1 MSLKEIVEKRNACSI
16 PWIHTEVN
24 LQTNEIKPC
33 CKYRGV
39 SGNLNDGLESVWNNS
54 GYQQLRN
61 DIANDRTHSACS
73 ACAVPDDVFSYKSFK
88 NKNYMSRLHRIDIAQ
103 PALPEIIH
111 ITLKNT
117 CNLACRMC
125 SPYSSSRLNE
135 VANRNSFLKSF
146 YNFKSVNNRF
156 DLNQLKGSFINARH
170 LTITGGEPLMDN
182 DCEQLIEMVQLES
195 SRLESI
201 VFSTNMTY
209 MNDGLLDRLNA
220 MRIKVKLNVSIDGP
234 KHIHQYIR
242 VGCNW
247 DELAENLRRLR
258 ARYPFEFGIN
268 STISALNIGYI
279 TDLIAGVEQLGEQ
292 TGVAFGHLMATPVLE
307 PHLHPGIFA
316 QAEFAGICSEYKD
329 RLNKYSSSGIDGA
342 DTLIKTAQE
351 FLNSPSGDS
360 ELFKTFISQFDSVAM
375 TDVRSVYPELAGFLP
390 PL

>member
-16 PWIHTEVN
+16 PWLHTEVN

-39 SGNLNDGLESVWNNS
+39 SGSLNEGLETVWNNP
-54 GYQQLRN
+54 GYRQLRD
-61 DIANDRTHSACS
+61 DIANNHTHSACS
-73 ACAVPDDVFSYKSFK
+73 ACAVPDDVFSYKSYK
-88 NKNYMSRLHRIDIAQ
+88 NAIYMPRLHRINIAQ

-135 VANRNSFLKSF
+135 VTKRNSFLNKF
-146 YNFKSVNNRF
+146 YNFTKVNNRF
-156 DLNQLKGSFINARH
+156 DLNQLKGSFVNARH

-182 DCEQLIEMVQLES
+182 DCEELIEMVQLES

-209 MNDGLLDRLNA
+209 MNDRLLDRLSA
-220 MRIKVKLNVSIDGP
+220 MRIKVRLNISIDGP
-234 KHIHQYIR
+234 KHIHEYIR

-247 DELAENLRRLR
+247 DELAENLARLR

-279 TDLIAGVEQLGEQ
+279 ADLISGVEQLGVQ
-292 TGVAFGHLMATPVLE
+292 TGVKFTHIMATPVLE
-307 PHLHPGIFA
+307 SHLHPGIFA
-316 QAEFAGICSEYKD
+316 QPELATVCAEYKD
-329 RLNKYSSSGIDGA
+329 RLNSYSASSIQGA
-342 DTLIKTAQE
+342 DTLVKTAGE
-351 FLNSPSGDS
+351 FLNSPGGDI
-360 ELFKTFISQFDSVAM
+360 ELFKNFINQFDCVAE
-375 TDVRSVYPELAGFLP
+375 TDVQSVYPELTGFSL
-390 PL
+390 

>member
-16 PWIHTEVN
+16 PWIHTEIN
-24 LQTNEIKPC
+24 LQTNEVKPC

-39 SGNLNDGLESVWNNS
+39 SGNLNAGLESVWNNP

-61 DIANDRTHSACS
+61 DIAANHEHSACS
-73 ACAVPDDVFSYKSFK
+73 ACAVSDDVFSYKSFK
-88 NKNYMSRLHRIDIAQ
+88 NKNYMHRLHRIDIAK

-111 ITLKNT
+111 VTLKNT

-135 VANRNSFLKSF
+135 VTKRNSFLNKF
-146 YNFKSVNNRF
+146 YNFTKVNNRF
-156 DLNQLKGSFINARH
+156 DLNQLKGSFVNARH

-195 SRLESI
+195 SLLESI

-209 MNDGLLDRLNA
+209 MNDGLLDRLLE
-220 MRIKVKLNVSIDGP
+220 MRIKVRLNVSVDGP
-234 KHIHQYIR
+234 KHVHEYIR

-247 DELAENLRRLR
+247 DELAENLKHLR
-258 ARYPFEFGIN
+258 SRYPFEFGIN

-279 TDLIAGVEQLGEQ
+279 TDLIAGVEQLGKQ
-292 TGVAFGHLMATPVLE
+292 TGVEFTHIMATPVLE

-316 QAEFAGICSEYKD
+316 QAKFADICSVYKD
-329 RLNKYSSSGIDGA
+329 RLNKYSASELEGA
-342 DTLIKTAQE
+342 DTLVKTAQE
-351 FLNSPSGDS
+351 FLNTPSGDS
-360 ELFKTFISQFDSVAM
+360 ELFKTFISNFDNVAS
-375 TDVRSVYPELAGFLP
+375 TDALTVYPELAGFNL
-390 PL
+390 

>member
-39 SGNLNDGLESVWNNS
+39 SGNLNEGLETVWNNP
-54 GYQQLRN
+54 GYHQLRD
-61 DIANDRTHSACS
+61 DIANNRTHSACS
-73 ACAVPDDVFSYKSFK
+73 ACAVPDDVFSYKSYK
-88 NKNYMSRLHRIDIAQ
+88 NAIYMPRLHRINIAQ

-135 VANRNSFLKSF
+135 VTKRNSFLNKF
-146 YNFKSVNNRF
+146 YNFTKVNNRF
-156 DLNQLKGSFINARH
+156 DLNQLKGSFANARH

-209 MNDGLLDRLNA
+209 MNDRLLDRLNA
-220 MRIKVKLNVSIDGP
+220 MRIKVRLNISIDGP
-234 KHIHQYIR
+234 KHIHEYIR

-247 DELAENLRRLR
+247 DELAENLCRLR
-258 ARYPFEFGIN
+258 ARYTFEFGIN

-279 TDLIAGVEQLGEQ
+279 TDLIAGVEQLGVQ
-292 TGVAFGHLMATPVLE
+292 TGVKFTHIMATPVLE
-307 PHLHPGIFA
+307 SHLHPSIFA
-316 QAEFAGICSEYKD
+316 QPELATICAEYKD
-329 RLNKYSSSGIDGA
+329 RLNSYSASSIQGA
-342 DTLIKTAQE
+342 DTLVKTAGE
-351 FLNSPSGDS
+351 FLNSPDGDI
-360 ELFKTFISQFDSVAM
+360 ELFKNFISQFDSVAE
-375 TDVRSVYPELAGFLP
+375 TDVRLVYPELTVVLP